1 MKESPSLNHGNI
13 PCWYAFKRRGV
24 DKSPPIAINP
34 LGSFKAFDSVGNSQL
49 PSIHATRPL
58 GN

>member
-1 MKESPSLNHGNI
+1 M